1 MNNYLIKIEDIEN
14 SANKRLQ
21 VQFEDFIDN
30 VKSNEPIKADLE
42 IVSLGEFIKV
52 AGHIKGCAILE
63 CDLCLNEFDYDFDIE
78 LDEMFAK
85 NSLMEEY
92 GQELELKEGQFVTDL
107 FGSDEIDIYDLLY
120 QSVIL
125 NFPNKKV
132 CGINCK
138 GDNFEN
144 EESFSQN
151 VSDPR
156 LAVFKDIK
164 VKPKQKGNDKEI

>member
-63 CDLCLNEFDYDFDIE
+63 CDLCLNEFGYNFDIE

-92 GQELELKEGQFVTDL
+92 SQELELKEGQFVTDL
-107 FGSDEIDIYDLLY
+107 FGSEEIDIYDLLY

-138 GDNFEN
+138 GDNFES
-144 EESFSQN
+144 EESLSQN
-151 VSDPR
+151 EPDPR

-164 VKPKQKGNDKEI
+164 IKPKQKGNDKEV